1 MLKDPDISRSFA
13 SRAADDGTRRGAGAR
28 TFLSRLEPG
37 RWAVRAAFFTGCLA
51 LLATSGP
58 PKYRYAF
65 DAEPLTFTTDLTPD
79 TPTRVY
85 RITLRA
91 ESLGVDRVSTTSN
104 ASATVHGTIAIAG
117 LDQGAPTPF
126 VAFDAYDLEPMTQ
139 APPHTPVNA
148 LTEISKTFTPTFA
161 GDCRNFDP
169 ADPCVATLIVE
180 LSRTDDGASGGLVNV
195 PWSLA
200 LSASADKPGAP
211 NVGPVELPWTVSVE
225 EM

>member
-1 MLKDPDISRSFA
+1 MPKTTDIPRPFVGGPPGDVSR
-13 SRAADDGTRRGAGAR
+13 RAAESR
-28 TFLSRLEPG
+28 TFLSRPERG
-37 RWAVRAAFFTGCLA
+37 RWAVRAVFVAGCLA
-51 LLATSGP
+51 LLATSAP

-65 DAEPLTFTTDLTPD
+65 SADTLAFTTDLTPD

-91 ESLGVDRVSTTSN
+91 ESLGVDRVSTTTN
-104 ASATVHGTIAIAG
+104 ASASVHGTIAMAG

-126 VAFDAYDLEPMTQ
+126 VAFDLYDPEPATPL
-139 APPHTPVNA
+139 PPHPPVNA
-148 LTEISKTFTPTFA
+148 LTEISKTVTPAFH
-161 GDCRNFDP
+161 GDCRHFDVS
-169 ADPCVATLIVE
+169 DPCIATIIVE

-195 PWSLA
+195 PWSLD

-211 NVGPVELPWTVSVE
+211 DVGPVDLPWTVSVE